1 MFPFRRAL
9 SYLFLS
15 MLSLGVMIHC
25 VQAGPDYFTLAAGQE
40 TTRTINLAVEDHVLI
55 KIAISGGQIEN
66 TINFSIIDPG
76 GEMAAQYLRQG
87 DISHTFTC
95 EKAGNYTLHFSNT
108 HSSEDKLV
116 TMNCEIEHYIFGIP
130 QMLFMAL
137 IIVVICVV
145 MVAVFVLM
153 GKPH

>member
-9 SYLFLS
+9 SYLILS
-15 MLSLGVMIHC
+15 MLSLGAMIDY
-25 VQAGPDYFTLAAGQE
+25 VQAVPITFPLAAGQE
-40 TTRTINLAVEDHVLI
+40 ITRTINLAVEDHVLI
-55 KIAISGGQIEN
+55 TIAVSGGQIEN
-66 TINFSIIDPG
+66 TINFSIIDPD
-76 GEMAAQYLRQG
+76 GEVTEYSRQG
-87 DISHTFTC
+87 YISHTFIC
-95 EKAGNYTLHFSNT
+95 EKAGNYTLRFSNT
-108 HSSEDKLV
+108 SLSEEKQI
-116 TMNCEIEHYIFGIP
+116 TMNCEIEHYFFGIP